1 MGCVNLCGGQAR
13 VVSHP
18 GAAKNPDPRQR
29 TSRYIPFRTT
39 LICHMPADRITI
51 GRFSSLTYLS
61 QKALRL
67 YDSRGILIPEVK
79 DRFTGYRYYTLN
91 QIERALKIKTLCN
104 LGFGLSEISDI
115 LAAFSAGDDETIRE
129 FLARRHQETMDEI
142 GRLEKIQSL
151 LVEKRDFS
159 ELFAMNVSEPV
170 IKEVSAQRVISGRK
184 TGTYEGVCSEVAGA
198 LFSILFSPINQKNG
212 VTVTGPCISLC
223 YDTEYREADADIEMA
238 VPVQGPVAIDN
249 PSYTIRT
256 LPAVK
261 VVSVVYKGPY
271 EHEGFSVAF
280 ENGFRFAAEH
290 GLETVGPDR
299 QVYLN
304 DPDETPAEELLT
316 EIQIP
321 VKR

>member
-1 MGCVNLCGGQAR
+1 
-13 VVSHP
+13 
-18 GAAKNPDPRQR
+18 
-29 TSRYIPFRTT
+29 
-39 LICHMPADRITI
+39 MPADRITI

-67 YDSRGILIPEVK
+67 YDSRGILVPEVK
-79 DRFTGYRYYTLN
+79 DRFTGYRYYTVS
-91 QIERALKIKTLCN
+91 QIEGALKIKTLCS

-115 LAAFSAGDDETIRE
+115 LSAFAAGDDETVRQ
-129 FLARRHQETMDEI
+129 LLTRRHRETMAEI
-142 GRLEKIQSL
+142 GRLENIQSL

-170 IKEVSAQRVISGRK
+170 IKEVPALRVISGRK
-184 TGTYEGVCSEVAGA
+184 TGTYEGVCCEVSGA
-198 LFSILFSPINQKNG
+198 LFSILFSQINQKNG
-212 VTVTGPCISLC
+212 VTITEPCISLC
-223 YDTEYREADADIEMA
+223 YDNEYREADADIEMA
-238 VPVQGPVAIDN
+238 IPVQGPVVIDN

-256 LPAVK
+256 LSAEK
-261 VVSVVYKGPY
+261 VISVVYKGPY

-280 ENGFRFAAEH
+280 ENAFRFAAEH
-290 GLETVGPDR
+290 NLETEGPDR

-304 DPDETPAEELLT
+304 DPDVTPAEELLT